1 MKTMTMT
8 EIKRIHRE
16 KWKRANWFGPDEM
29 KFFRT
34 ELGSGGYVSPTTG
47 LIYFATS
54 EQGSHMPRRGTVRFM
69 NPETGEVAT
78 HGTFGGY
85 SSIGAADKAAEKIAA
100 EVR

>member
-34 ELGSGGYVSPTTG
+34 ELGSGGYVRADG
-47 LIYFATS
+47 MILFATS
-54 EQGSHMPRRGTVRFM
+54 EQPPNGKRAGTLRIM
-69 NPETGEVAT
+69 DPETGEIAT
-78 HGTFGGY
+78 LGVICMY
-85 SSIGAADKAAEKIAA
+85 SSMGSADKAAAQLA
-100 EVR
+100 MGSA